1 MNRLIGRLLMATG
14 IGHTLVGVVVFR
26 DALAGVFHDG
36 FLNAFWPHFDRLSA
50 FWFLLFS
57 PALFMLG
64 QITNRAVERQDA
76 RTFRIVGGYLLGM
89 GIVGVA
95 ALPISGFW
103 IVIALAS
110 LILRIARR
118 VEAPPEVLAGAVHL
132 EVCDGSL

>member
-1 MNRLIGRLLMATG
+1 MNRLIGRLLMVTG

-26 DALAGVFHDG
+26 EALSGIFHNG

-76 RTFRIVGGYLLGM
+76 YTLRIVGCYLLGIA
-89 GIVGVA
+89 IVGVA

-103 IVIALAS
+103 IVIALAA
-110 LILRIARR
+110 LILRAARR
-118 VEAPPEVLAGAVHL
+118 VESRPEGLAGAVHL
-132 EVCDGSL
+132 KVCDGSV

>member
-26 DALAGVFHDG
+26 EALAEIFHDG

-76 RTFRIVGGYLLGM
+76 YTLRIVGCYLLGM
-89 GIVGVA
+89 AVVGVA
-95 ALPISGFW
+95 ALPVSGFW
-103 IVIALAS
+103 IVIVLAA
-110 LILRIARR
+110 LILKDARR
-118 VEAPPEVLAGAVHL
+118 VESPPAALAGAVHL
-132 EVCDGSL
+132 GVCDGSL

>member
-14 IGHTLVGVVVFR
+14 IGHTLVGVIVFR
-26 DALAGVFHDG
+26 EALAGTFHDG

-64 QITNRAVERQDA
+64 QITNQAVERSDA
-76 RTFRIVGGYLLGM
+76 RILRIVGWYLLGI
-89 GIVGVA
+89 GVVGVA

-103 IVIALAS
+103 IQIALAP
-110 LILRIARR
+110 LILKAARR
-118 VEAPPEVLAGAVHL
+118 VERPPEVLAGAVHL